1 MSIGL
6 SFRLGWRSFLRHKR
20 RSVITGFAIALSLGL
35 MLFTVGFSRGTHEAY
50 IEQGVRLGAG
60 HVVVQGRGY
69 QQEQTLDRLVAD
81 PATVARV
88 ARQLPGV
95 RSVATRLRAEALI
108 SAGEHSAAIGVTGVD
123 PAAERVALALPSKR
137 VAGRYLRRRAEMQ
150 QRKAPADIFVG
161 VKLAKKLEVQLGDRV
176 VLTVSPRGSGKT
188 RAAAFRVRGLFRSGV
203 AELDAFYAEIP
214 LTEARR
220 LLGVGAG
227 ATQVALLLDSYQAS
241 RGVAQTL
248 PAKLEAAGLKRASLE
263 VLPWQVALRELYD
276 GLVLD
281 KGSMYVMLGIVFV
294 IIVIGIFNTMLMSVI
309 ERTRELGVMMAIGT
323 SKARLFSIVLAEATT
338 LAAVSSVVGLGLG
351 YGVDRWL
358 AARGI
363 DITELA
369 SNMEVAGVAIS
380 GVVYPRLTA
389 EAMVAWTSA
398 MVILVLC
405 SALYPAYRATRLQ
418 PVDAMRHV

>member
-6 SFRLGWRSFLRHKR
+6 SIRLGWRSFLRHKR
-20 RSVITGFAIALSLGL
+20 RSIITGLAIALSLGL
-35 MLFTVGFSRGTHEAY
+35 MLFTVGFSRGTHETY
-50 IEQGVRLGAG
+50 IEQGVRFGAG
-60 HVVVQGRGY
+60 HVVVQGKGY

-81 PATVARV
+81 PETVARV
-88 ARQLPGV
+88 ARQLPAV
-95 RSVATRLRAEALI
+95 RHVATRLRAEALI

-123 PAAERVALALPSKR
+123 PAAERSCSELPNKR
-137 VAGRYLRRRAEMQ
+137 VAGQYLRRRGAMK
-150 QRKAPADIFVG
+150 QRNAPADIYLG
-161 VKLAKKLEVQLGDRV
+161 AKLAKKLEVQLGDRV

-214 LTEARR
+214 LGEARR
-220 LLGVGAG
+220 LLGVGEG
-227 ATQVALLLDSYQAS
+227 ATQVALLLDSYQAA
-241 RGVAQTL
+241 RGVARRL
-248 PAKLEAAGLKRASLE
+248 SAKLEAVGVKTASLE

-281 KGSMYVMLGIVFV
+281 KGSMYVMLSILFV

-323 SKARLFSIVLAEATT
+323 SRGRLFSIVLAEAAT
-338 LAAVSSVVGLGLG
+338 LAAISSAIGLALGFGVSS
-351 YGVDRWL
+351 WL
-358 AARGI
+358 ASTGI
-363 DITELA
+363 DITKLA
-369 SNMEVAGVAIS
+369 GDMEFAGVTIS
-380 GVVYPRLTA
+380 GLVYPRLTG
-389 EAMVAWTSA
+389 EAIAVWTAA
-398 MVILVLC
+398 MIVLVLL

>member
-1 MSIGL
+1 MSTGL

-20 RSVITGFAIALSLGL
+20 RSIITGLAIALSLGL

-69 QQEQTLDRLVAD
+69 HQEQTLDRLVVD
-81 PATVARV
+81 PPKVVRV
-88 ARQLPGV
+88 ARALPEV
-95 RSVATRLRAEALI
+95 RHVAVRLRAEALI

-123 PAAERVALALPSKR
+123 PASERSTSELPAKR
-137 VAGRYLRRRAEMQ
+137 VLGHYLRSRGEMR
-150 QRKAPADIFVG
+150 QRNAPADIFLG
-161 VKLAKKLEVQLGDRV
+161 AKLAKKLEVELGDRV

-214 LTEARR
+214 LDEARR
-220 LLGVGAG
+220 LLAVGAG
-227 ATQVALLLDSYQAS
+227 ATQVALLLDSYQSA
-241 RGVAQTL
+241 RGLARAL
-248 PAKLEAAGLKRASLE
+248 PAKLEAAGVSSASVE

-323 SKARLFSIVLAEATT
+323 SRARLFSIVLAEAAV
-338 LAAVSSVVGLGLG
+338 LAAISSAIGLGLG
-351 YGVDRWL
+351 VGVSGWL
-358 AARGI
+358 ASRGI
-363 DITELA
+363 DITELVGD
-369 SNMEVAGVAIS
+369 MEVAGVAIS
-380 GVVYPRLTA
+380 GLVYPRLSG
-389 EAMVAWTSA
+389 EAMASWTSA
-398 MVILVLC
+398 MVVLVLL
-405 SALYPAYRATRLQ
+405 SALYPAYRATRLK